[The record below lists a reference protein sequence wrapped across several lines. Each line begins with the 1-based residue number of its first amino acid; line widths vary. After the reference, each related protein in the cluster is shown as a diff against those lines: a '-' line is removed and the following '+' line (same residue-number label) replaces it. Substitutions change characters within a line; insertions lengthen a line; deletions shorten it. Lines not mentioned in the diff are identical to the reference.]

1 MSGQKGKTM
10 DFEDFT
16 LDDEVNKLFERITDR
31 KGDDKKAEDVKKDDV
46 PEEPAEETAN
56 AGEAEPAG
64 DEKKMSYEQA
74 FAELEQLVSKMES
87 GKLALDE
94 SIKAYEEGTKL
105 VKYCENEL
113 ARYEA
118 VIKKMTGQ

>member
-31 KGDDKKAEDVKKDDV
+31 KGDDKKTADVKKDVV

-56 AGEAEPAG
+56 
-64 DEKKMSYEQA
+64 
-74 FAELEQLVSKMES
+74 
-87 GKLALDE
+87 
-94 SIKAYEEGTKL
+94 
-105 VKYCENEL
+105 
-113 ARYEA
+113 
-118 VIKKMTGQ
+118 TG